1 MQHLL
6 RYKTRQ
12 FATLAA
18 SVAAVS
24 AASVVFTETR
34 SFTTVPL
41 LGGPKTW
48 HFGKWRAITDQVRGG
63 VSTAQLLPWEKE
75 GCCGARFTG
84 TLDPS
89 KLSAGFAGMN
99 LDVKYLDVK
108 ESNLH
113 GLQLEI
119 SDTDGR
125 EYTLLLKLK
134 GAESGSSYQ
143 VRWVPVKQSSFEAP
157 FNKFSA
163 YRRGRPDPEA
173 PPLDPSEIEI
183 LAIQIASNFT
193 QQSGNFQLD
202 LKSINGLAD
211 GQASEI

>member
-1 MQHLL
+1 MRKKQTTILYTLSVWVLL
-6 RYKTRQ
+6 YFLNLSDICLFHQCGNTGY
-12 FATLAA
+12 TT
-18 SVAAVS
+18 
-24 AASVVFTETR
+24 SVVLSEDELEKNYPT
-34 SFTTVPL
+34 
-41 LGGPKTW
+41 
-48 HFGKWRAITDQVRGG
+48 FGQ
-63 VSTAQLLPWEKE
+63 
-75 GCCGARFTG
+75 
-84 TLDPS
+84 
-89 KLSAGFAGMN
+89 
-99 LDVKYLDVK
+99 
-108 ESNLH
+108 
-113 GLQLEI
+113 
-119 SDTDGR
+119 DGR

>member
-1 MQHLL
+1 MLSEDGL
-6 RYKTRQ
+6 ENLSKFWMTKWL
-12 FATLAA
+12 T
-18 SVAAVS
+18 
-24 AASVVFTETR
+24 
-34 SFTTVPL
+34 
-41 LGGPKTW
+41 
-48 HFGKWRAITDQVRGG
+48 FGQ
-63 VSTAQLLPWEKE
+63 
-75 GCCGARFTG
+75 
-84 TLDPS
+84 
-89 KLSAGFAGMN
+89 
-99 LDVKYLDVK
+99 
-108 ESNLH
+108 
-113 GLQLEI
+113 
-119 SDTDGR
+119 DGR

-211 GQASEI
+211 GQASEIWIYHAHEIDELGMAGMDLKD

>member
-1 MQHLL
+1 MLSEDGL
-6 RYKTRQ
+6 ENLSKFWMTKWL
-12 FATLAA
+12 T
-18 SVAAVS
+18 
-24 AASVVFTETR
+24 
-34 SFTTVPL
+34 
-41 LGGPKTW
+41 
-48 HFGKWRAITDQVRGG
+48 FGQ
-63 VSTAQLLPWEKE
+63 
-75 GCCGARFTG
+75 
-84 TLDPS
+84 
-89 KLSAGFAGMN
+89 
-99 LDVKYLDVK
+99 
-108 ESNLH
+108 
-113 GLQLEI
+113 
-119 SDTDGR
+119 DGR

-211 GQASEI
+211 GQASEIWIYHALEIDEPGMAGMDLKDSNSEGPLGSHSLSAKANKSDSVFQQPAALFVLDTFDFSWYLNIYTRA